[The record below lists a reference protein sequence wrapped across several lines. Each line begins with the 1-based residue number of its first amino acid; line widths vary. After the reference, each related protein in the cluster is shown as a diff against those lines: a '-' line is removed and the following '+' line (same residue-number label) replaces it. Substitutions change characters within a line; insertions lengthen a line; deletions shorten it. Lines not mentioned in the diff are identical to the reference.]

1 MTDNTKLS
9 ASNREIYEE
18 AKNHQAKAG
27 ALIEQGKKHEAAIH
41 AARAYESARKAY
53 GD

>member
-1 MTDNTKLS
+1 MTDNMAVI

-18 AKNHQAKAG
+18 AKKHQVKAE
-27 ALIEQGKKHEAAIH
+27 ALIEQGKKHETAIH
-41 AARAYESARKAY
+41 AAIAYESARKAY